1 MLVIGAALT
10 IPLFSLG
17 GALAQSGGYVIQR
30 PGQVPTNVNPTHG
43 GGYIM
48 QTPGQSPSYAN
59 PRPGGGYIVQTPGEV
74 PTNINPMPGGG
85 YMIQTPG
92 RSPDVVNLDEPHLNC
107 CRWDATPMKI
117 NWHRGL
123 RLWAVASVVWC
134 AAVAA
139 YIAFTPPA
147 SSTTVHVKFSNKETW
162 TTPAIGERY
171 ELGRTLSDELPR
183 CMRKNWKKLQKCLM
197 RGKQNVARFRR
208 MSRLPT
214 NRPIVSSCFSAC
226 DPLVVPKGWEYQIPK
241 PPVSVWQGILIA
253 IGPPLFV
260 LVLVGALGAQG
271 REAR

>member
-1 MLVIGAALT
+1 
-10 IPLFSLG
+10 
-17 GALAQSGGYVIQR
+17 
-30 PGQVPTNVNPTHG
+30 
-43 GGYIM
+43 
-48 QTPGQSPSYAN
+48 
-59 PRPGGGYIVQTPGEV
+59 
-74 PTNINPMPGGG
+74 
-85 YMIQTPG
+85 
-92 RSPDVVNLDEPHLNC
+92 
-107 CRWDATPMKI
+107 MKI

-162 TTPAIGERY
+162 DYPSDWGEIRISQDLERRVAALHAEELEEVAKMPDARKAECRAIPKNVLFANQPA
-171 ELGRTLSDELPR
+171 D
-183 CMRKNWKKLQKCLM
+183 CVKL
-197 RGKQNVARFRR
+197 FF
-208 MSRLPT
+208 SR
-214 NRPIVSSCFSAC
+214 

-271 REAR
+271 RKQDDA